1 MDTHSALGLSAKL
14 RLWAGV
20 LLLFASVMTAYD
32 LSTPGLLDRTGR
44 VKGSD
49 YIRLYVTGMLAG
61 ERRWTEFFDGDAHVA
76 TARATIN
83 RGLTMSGLRPNYSPA
98 VGLALAPLTHLPFL
112 ASLYVFSVC
121 SVVAFAGAVWLVVRA
136 AGHLQ
141 SEVAT
146 VALCALAF
154 PALFDTLRYGQ
165 LSAFTLLAF
174 SFAAVLWRSDRRV
187 TAGMALG
194 LVAYKPNLLVG
205 PAIVLLAAGEWRIL
219 VGLGM
224 GALAETAISL
234 AFSGMATMVQYVS
247 TLMSLARDPSLV
259 QIHPQELHSWRG
271 LFQLVAPE
279 PWAGALTL
287 AGTVATI
294 GIAALIWRRTPD
306 WRPRWSAITI
316 TAVLTSPHLLTY
328 DLLLLAL
335 PLLLVADWM
344 IERHQPVPGGV
355 WIGLLLVYFSAL
367 LSPFVALV
375 THLQVS
381 TLAMAWLLAYLARAP
396 SRHSI

>member
-1 MDTHSALGLSAKL
+1 MNTQSALGLSAKL
-14 RLWAGV
+14 RLWAGA

-61 ERRWTEFFDGDAHVA
+61 ERRWSEFFDGDAHVA
-76 TARATIN
+76 TARATID
-83 RGLTMSGLRPNYSPA
+83 RGLGMTGLRPNYSPA
-98 VGLALAPLTHLPFL
+98 VGLALAPLSHLPFL

-121 SVVAFAGAVWLVVRA
+121 SVIAFGGAVWLIVRA

-141 SEVAT
+141 SEVTT

-154 PALFDTLRYGQ
+154 PALLDTLRYGQ
-165 LSAFTLLAF
+165 LSAFTLFAF
-174 SFAAVLWRSDRRV
+174 CLAAVLWRGDRRV
-187 TAGMALG
+187 AAGMALG

-205 PAIVLLAAGEWRIL
+205 PAIVLVAAGEWRTV
-219 VGLGM
+219 VGLGL
-224 GALAETAISL
+224 GALAESAVSL

-247 TLMSLARDPSLV
+247 TLTSLARDPGLV

-287 AGTVATI
+287 AATVATLV
-294 GIAALIWRRTPD
+294 IAALIWRRTLD
-306 WRPRWSAITI
+306 WRLRWSALTVA
-316 TAVLTSPHLLTY
+316 AVLTSPHLLTY

-344 IERHQPVPGGV
+344 IERKPPMPAGV
-355 WIGLLLVYFSAL
+355 WIGLLLVYLSPL
-367 LSPFVALV
+367 VSPFVALV

-381 TLAMAWLLAYLARAP
+381 TLAMAWLLAYLARDP
-396 SRHSI
+396 SHHSI

>member
-1 MDTHSALGLSAKL
+1 
-14 RLWAGV
+14 
-20 LLLFASVMTAYD
+20 
-32 LSTPGLLDRTGR
+32 
-44 VKGSD
+44 
-49 YIRLYVTGMLAG
+49 
-61 ERRWTEFFDGDAHVA
+61 
-76 TARATIN
+76 
-83 RGLTMSGLRPNYSPA
+83 

-121 SVVAFAGAVWLVVRA
+121 SIVAFSSAVWLVVRA
-136 AGHLQ
+136 SGHLQ
-141 SEVAT
+141 HEVPT
-146 VALCALAF
+146 VTVCALAF

-165 LSAFTLLAF
+165 LSAFTLFAF
-174 SFAAVLWRSDRRV
+174 CLAAVLWRGDRRV

-205 PAIVLLAAGEWRIL
+205 PGIVLVAAGEWRTL
-219 VGLGM
+219 FGLGI
-224 GALAETAISL
+224 GVVAETAVSL
-234 AFSGMATMVQYVS
+234 AFSSMATMVRYVS
-247 TLMSLARDPSLV
+247 TLMSLARDPGLV

-287 AGTVATI
+287 VATVATL
-294 GIAALIWRRTPD
+294 GVAALIWRRSFD
-306 WRPRWSAITI
+306 WRLRWSALTL

-328 DLLLLAL
+328 DLMLLAL

-344 IERHQPVPGGV
+344 IEGKLPVPAGV
-355 WIGLLLVYFSAL
+355 WIGLLLVYLSAL
-367 LSPFVALV
+367 LSPFVAVV

-396 SRHSI
+396 SHHHI